1 MDANQDPT
9 ESLVDSHQA
18 DPDIGPDPYQMTG
31 FRSITALSDSGSQLN
46 HSDTDL

>member
-18 DPDIGPDPYQMTG
+18 DPDLGPDPYQ
-31 FRSITALSDSGSQLN
+31 ITLLDLDQSQLHPTPDPN
-46 HSDTDL
+46 